1 MARED
6 STGASA
12 VEWQADSAQS
22 PLDAQRAASEE
33 AGLAGEHP
41 ELLVGAAFAGGFVL
55 AQLLKRFGG
64 GDG

>member
-6 STGASA
+6 STGGST
-12 VEWQADSAQS
+12 VEWQSDAGQS